1 MAKIP
6 KKDMNLYPLVVAPK
20 KNTVKKGALF
30 AVAGAAAVVLL
41 VGGYVGA
48 RVYVHTQENLVAEM
62 QEKANDAELMEKINN
77 ANAVAADIN
86 TLRTA
91 GNAYSEIR
99 VKIDGSQEY
108 CDNFSDDLVEKLV
121 SCEDTVSPSKGA
133 TKVAKITG
141 LSYDGSVFSI
151 DAYSTDS
158 QYVSTFV
165 ANLTRLERKEQRGD
179 QKTVS
184 AERCRAH
191 RPLSDIC
198 HARVRR
204 DCKRTFYRTDH
215 AVLH

>member
-6 KKDMNLYPLVVAPK
+6 KKDLNLYPLVVAPK
-20 KNTVKKGALF
+20 KKTVKKGALF

-48 RVYVHTQENLVAEM
+48 RVYVHTHENLVAEM

-141 LSYDGSVFSI
+141 LSYDGSV
-151 DAYSTDS
+151 
-158 QYVSTFV
+158 VSTFV
-165 ANLTRLERKEQRGD
+165 ANLTRLGLFS
-179 QKTVS
+179 TVTYDGYTFSEGTYTYTISAVFKS
-184 AERCRAH
+184 AETT
-191 RPLSDIC
+191 
-198 HARVRR
+198 V
-204 DCKRTFYRTDH
+204 TD
-215 AVLH
+215 ADGNPVETTTEVAQ

>member
-133 TKVAKITG
+133 TKVR
-141 LSYDGSVFSI
+141 SV
-151 DAYSTDS
+151 
-158 QYVSTFV
+158 
-165 ANLTRLERKEQRGD
+165 LTRLGLFS
-179 QKTVS
+179 TVTYDGYTFSEGTYTYTISAVFKS
-184 AERCRAH
+184 AETT
-191 RPLSDIC
+191 
-198 HARVRR
+198 V
-204 DCKRTFYRTDH
+204 TD
-215 AVLH
+215 ADGNPVETTTEVAQ

>member
-121 SCEDTVSPSKGA
+121 SCEDTVSPA
-133 TKVAKITG
+133 KVQPRWRRSRGCPMTVRCFPLMRIRLT
-141 LSYDGSVFSI
+141 
-151 DAYSTDS
+151 
-158 QYVSTFV
+158 
-165 ANLTRLERKEQRGD
+165 ANMSPRSWR
-179 QKTVS
+179 
-184 AERCRAH
+184 
-191 RPLSDIC
+191 I
-198 HARVRR
+198 
-204 DCKRTFYRTDH
+204 
-215 AVLH
+215 

>member
-30 AVAGAAAVVLL
+30 AVAGSAAVVLL

-141 LSYDGSVFSI
+141 LSYD
-151 DAYSTDS
+151 
-158 QYVSTFV
+158 
-165 ANLTRLERKEQRGD
+165 
-179 QKTVS
+179 
-184 AERCRAH
+184 
-191 RPLSDIC
+191 LSLI
-198 HARVRR
+198 HI
-204 DCKRTFYRTDH
+204 
-215 AVLH
+215 

>member
-141 LSYDGSVFSI
+141 LSYDGSVFSTVTY
-151 DAYSTDS
+151 DGY
-158 QYVSTFV
+158 TFSEGTYTYTISAV
-165 ANLTRLERKEQRGD
+165 FK
-179 QKTVS
+179 S
-184 AERCRAH
+184 AETT
-191 RPLSDIC
+191 
-198 HARVRR
+198 V
-204 DCKRTFYRTDH
+204 TD
-215 AVLH
+215 ADGNPVETTTEVAQ

>member
-141 LSYDGSVFSI
+141 LSYDVRCFPLMRI
-151 DAYSTDS
+151 RLT
-158 QYVSTFV
+158 
-165 ANLTRLERKEQRGD
+165 ANMSPRSWR
-179 QKTVS
+179 
-184 AERCRAH
+184 
-191 RPLSDIC
+191 I
-198 HARVRR
+198 
-204 DCKRTFYRTDH
+204 
-215 AVLH
+215 

>member
-99 VKIDGSQEY
+99 VKIDGSQE
-108 CDNFSDDLVEKLV
+108 SV
-121 SCEDTVSPSKGA
+121 SYTH
-133 TKVAKITG
+133 
-141 LSYDGSVFSI
+141 L
-151 DAYSTDS
+151 
-158 QYVSTFV
+158 
-165 ANLTRLERKEQRGD
+165 
-179 QKTVS
+179 
-184 AERCRAH
+184 RAH
-191 RPLSDIC
+191 E
-198 HARVRR
+198 
-204 DCKRTFYRTDH
+204 T
-215 AVLH
+215 

>member
-165 ANLTRLERKEQRGD
+165 ANLTRLGLFSTVTYDGYTFRK
-179 QKTVS
+179 
-184 AERCRAH
+184 
-191 RPLSDIC
+191 
-198 HARVRR
+198 ARIPIQ
-204 DCKRTFYRTDH
+204 
-215 AVLH
+215 

>member
-86 TLRTA
+86 LSKS
-91 GNAYSEIR
+91 GFYNGCI
-99 VKIDGSQEY
+99 QE
-108 CDNFSDDLVEKLV
+108 
-121 SCEDTVSPSKGA
+121 
-133 TKVAKITG
+133 
-141 LSYDGSVFSI
+141 
-151 DAYSTDS
+151 
-158 QYVSTFV
+158 
-165 ANLTRLERKEQRGD
+165 
-179 QKTVS
+179 
-184 AERCRAH
+184 
-191 RPLSDIC
+191 
-198 HARVRR
+198 
-204 DCKRTFYRTDH
+204 
-215 AVLH
+215 

>member
-77 ANAVAADIN
+77 
-86 TLRTA
+86 A

-165 ANLTRLERKEQRGD
+165 ANLTRLGLFS
-179 QKTVS
+179 TVTYDGYTFSEGTYTYTISAVFKS
-184 AERCRAH
+184 AETT
-191 RPLSDIC
+191 
-198 HARVRR
+198 V
-204 DCKRTFYRTDH
+204 TD
-215 AVLH
+215 ADGNPVETTTEVAQ

>member
-48 RVYVHTQENLVAEM
+48 RVIVHTQENLVAEM

-141 LSYDGSVFSI
+141 LSYDGSVFSTVTY
-151 DAYSTDS
+151 DGY
-158 QYVSTFV
+158 TFSEGTYTYTISAV
-165 ANLTRLERKEQRGD
+165 FK
-179 QKTVS
+179 S
-184 AERCRAH
+184 AETT
-191 RPLSDIC
+191 
-198 HARVRR
+198 V
-204 DCKRTFYRTDH
+204 TD
-215 AVLH
+215 ADGNPVETTTEVAQ